1 MGGRRLNRDFAE
13 NSSRR
18 RAEEL
23 RLSRVGVMGC
33 TCPACLRSPSRFFI
47 LLVFLI
53 CLPECFHCDLVYRL
67 QEQLRFRGQAIRA
80 TTKESCRTVSDIQ
93 LQFGMPRQHDTQ
105 PTLGSAT
112 TQPTRTAM
120 RRTTTQNQH
129 VRSLM
134 RVAFCRRFCQRCFHD
149 STRSRSLCGTRV

>member
-1 MGGRRLNRDFAE
+1 MGGRMLNRDFAE

-53 CLPECFHCDLVYRL
+53 CPPECFHCDLVYRL

-80 TTKESCRTVSDIQ
+80 TTKESFRTVSDIQ

-112 TQPTRTAM
+112 TQPTRKAM
-120 RRTTTQNQH
+120 RRTTTQMPTTTLEH
-129 VRSLM
+129 
-134 RVAFCRRFCQRCFHD
+134 
-149 STRSRSLCGTRV
+149 